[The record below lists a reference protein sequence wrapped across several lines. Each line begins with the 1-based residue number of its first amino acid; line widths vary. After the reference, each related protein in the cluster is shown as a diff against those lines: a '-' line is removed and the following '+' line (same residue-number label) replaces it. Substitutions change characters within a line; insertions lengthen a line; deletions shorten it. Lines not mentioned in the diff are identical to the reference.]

1 MKTDKEKDFGKIY
14 DRYVEKIYRFVYLKV
29 SSKEIAE
36 DLTSEVF
43 LRTFKVFKRKKAEKI
58 KNPGAFLFKTAKNIL
73 ADFYRKRTRLPL
85 SSLEEIKEV
94 KDPNQEIVR
103 KEIVR
108 EEANKIF
115 QAISKLKDDYQ
126 DLLLWYY
133 VEDLSIP
140 EIAQITNKSENAVR
154 VSIHRAMNNL
164 KKILEQEENQ
174 QQEKV

>member
-1 MKTDKEKDFGKIY
+1 MKADKEKDFGKIY
-14 DRYVEKIYRFVYLKV
+14 DRYVEKIYRFVYFKV
-29 SSKEIAE
+29 SSKEAAE
-36 DLTSEVF
+36 DITSEVF
-43 LRTFKVFKRKKAEKI
+43 LKTFKVFKRQKTKKIE
-58 KNPGAFLFKTAKNIL
+58 NPGAFLFKTAKNML
-73 ADFYRKRTRLPL
+73 ADFYRKRSKINL
-85 SSLEEIKEV
+85 SSLEEVKEV
-94 KDPNQEIVR
+94 KDPNQELVR

-108 EEANKIF
+108 EETEKIF

-164 KKILEQEENQ
+164 RKILEQEQE
-174 QQEKV
+174 EKV